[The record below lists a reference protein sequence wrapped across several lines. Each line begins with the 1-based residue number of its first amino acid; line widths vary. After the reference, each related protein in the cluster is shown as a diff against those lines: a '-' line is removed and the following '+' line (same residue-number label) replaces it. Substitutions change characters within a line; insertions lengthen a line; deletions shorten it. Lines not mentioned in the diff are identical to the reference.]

1 MPAMTSTNK
10 PTDSFSNPKPLA
22 TEISSSKK
30 PPCATHSSS
39 FKPLTTKTRFLLKQ
53 TSTQSWL
60 ADHDR
65 ISDHT
70 QLFTNDPQEAMRFVS
85 VEVATKRARLLLH
98 LYPDLCV
105 DVLLLPLYA

>member
-1 MPAMTSTNK
+1 MTSTDK
-10 PTDSFSNPKPLA
+10 PT
-22 TEISSSKK
+22 SSSSSPELSVTATSSNRK
-30 PPCATHSSS
+30 PPCATPSSS
-39 FKPLTTKTRFLLKQ
+39 YKPCLTKTRFLLKQ

-65 ISDHT
+65 ISDTT

-85 VEVATKRARLLLH
+85 VEVATQRARLLLH

-105 DVLLLPLYA
+105 DVLRLPLYT

>member
-1 MPAMTSTNK
+1 MTYTNK
-10 PTDSFSNPKPLA
+10 PT
-22 TEISSSKK
+22 SSSSSPELSATATSSNRK
-30 PPCATHSSS
+30 PPFAMPSSS

-65 ISDHT
+65 ISDTT
-70 QLFTNDPQEAMRFVS
+70 QMFTNDPQEAMRFVS
-85 VEVATKRARLLLH
+85 IEVATQRARLLLH

-105 DVLLLPLYA
+105 DVLRLPLYA